1 MQALSSVA
9 SAMDDFLRAATVF
22 VLAMVALGL
31 LCILRGPRDA
41 DRMMAAQLF
50 GSGGIAALLLFESAT
65 GLKPVIDVALTLAV
79 LAAFAS
85 VAFVKAGMGRN
96 ARDEKAERRS

>member
-1 MQALSSVA
+1 
-9 SAMDDFLRAATVF
+9 MDNFLRAATVF
-22 VLAMVALGL
+22 VLVMVALGL

-50 GSGGIAALLLFESAT
+50 GSGGIAALLLFEAAT
-65 GLKPVIDVALTLAV
+65 GLNPVIDVALTLAV

-85 VAFVKAGMGRN
+85 VAFVKAGMGREPY
-96 ARDEKAERRS
+96 REKTEPWN

>member
-1 MQALSSVA
+1 
-9 SAMDDFLRAATVF
+9 MDDFLRAATVF

-31 LCILRGPRDA
+31 RCVLRGPCDA

-50 GSGGIAALLLFESAT
+50 GSGGIAALLLFQAAS

-85 VAFVKAGMGRN
+85 VAFVKAGTN
-96 ARDEKAERRS
+96 SNDAEEGPQQ

>member
-1 MQALSSVA
+1 
-9 SAMDDFLRAATVF
+9 MDTADFLLTVAVF

-31 LCILRGPRDA
+31 IRILRGPAAA

-50 GSGGIAALLLFESAT
+50 GTGGIAALLLLGVAT
-65 GLKPVIDVALTLAV
+65 EADAAIDVALVLAL

-85 VAFVKAGMGRN
+85 VAFVQGASRPDGAQSKETN
-96 ARDEKAERRS
+96 IS